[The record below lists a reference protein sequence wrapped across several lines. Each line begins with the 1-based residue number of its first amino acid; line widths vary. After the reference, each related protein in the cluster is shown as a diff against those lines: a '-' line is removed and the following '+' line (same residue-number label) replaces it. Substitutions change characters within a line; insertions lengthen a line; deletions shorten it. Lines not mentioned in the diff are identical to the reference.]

1 MFVALLRA
9 CQPDIKKPLIREA
22 LDVLMPILVQGS
34 ADPAASGGGAVAAS
48 SGRLPMWVRYMKKV
62 LTEESQ
68 SLPHLVHLWQLILR
82 HPDLFYAARREFVP
96 QMVNSLGRL
105 GLPNNATP
113 EQRRLSLDL
122 SALIIQWEK
131 RRQAQAAARVAEVA
145 TADVDGQPHMGAML
159 DLGGHLCTTEVHP
172 PQNFMTP

>member
-1 MFVALLRA
+1 MALLRA

-22 LDVLMPILVQGS
+22 LDVLMPILVRGSTDPATGGGS
-34 ADPAASGGGAVAAS
+34 AVTAS

-82 HPDLFYAARREFVP
+82 HPDLFYASRREFVP
-96 QMVNSLGRL
+96 QMINSLGRL
-105 GLPNNATP
+105 GLPNNATA

-131 RRQAQAAARVAEVA
+131 KRQALVAAKAAEVA
-145 TADVDGQPHMGAML
+145 KADEQQQADAGH
-159 DLGGHLCTTEVHP
+159 DSGGGIS
-172 PQNFMTP
+172 